1 MSEATRR
8 GPTAPA
14 YDLGLV
20 EFLLKIRVKI
30 ENRKIRIDVLNHL
43 LFFFENFL
51 NH

>member
-20 EFLLKIRVKI
+20 EFLLKIPDKI
-30 ENRKIRIDVLNHL
+30 ENRKIRVETN
-43 LFFFENFL
+43 
-51 NH
+51 